1 MKVFTIGVNNKSAE
15 QFFTLLSDNKILKII
30 DIRLNNTTQLCG
42 FSKMN
47 DLKFFLKRILN
58 IEYEYISDFAPTK
71 DIMVKYRANKEWD
84 KFKIDYLE
92 LLENRKIKEKYR
104 NYDFKNT
111 CFLCS
116 EDEAD
121 GCHRKIL
128 SEYLDNS
135 AEIVHL

>member
-1 MKVFTIGVNNKSAE
+1 MKVFTIGINNKSAE
-15 QFFTLLSDNKILKII
+15 QFFRLLSDNKIIKII

-71 DIMVKYRANKEWD
+71 DIMVSYRENKDWN
-84 KFKIDYLE
+84 KFKTDYLK
-92 LLENRKIKEKYR
+92 LLENRKVKESYQ
-104 NYDFKNT
+104 NYDFRNT

-116 EDEAD
+116 EDDAD
-121 GCHRKIL
+121 NCHRKIL
-128 SEYLDNS
+128 SEFLDNS
-135 AEIVHL
+135 AEIIHL

>member
-1 MKVFTIGVNNKSAE
+1 MVN
-15 QFFTLLSDNKILKII
+15 
-30 DIRLNNTTQLCG
+30 
-42 FSKMN
+42 
-47 DLKFFLKRILN
+47 
-58 IEYEYISDFAPTK
+58 
-71 DIMVKYRANKEWD
+71 YRTNREWD

>member
-47 DLKFFLKRILN
+47 DLKFFLKKILN

-71 DIMVKYRANKEWD
+71 DIMVNYRTNKEWD
-84 KFKIDYLE
+84 KFKLRII
-92 LLENRKIKEKYR
+92 RK
-104 NYDFKNT
+104 
-111 CFLCS
+111 S
-116 EDEAD
+116 
-121 GCHRKIL
+121 
-128 SEYLDNS
+128 
-135 AEIVHL
+135 

>member
-71 DIMVKYRANKEWD
+71 DIMVNYRTNKEWD

-92 LLENRKIKEKYR
+92 LLENRKIKKNIEIMILKIPVFYAVKMKQMAVIEKY
-104 NYDFKNT
+104 
-111 CFLCS
+111 FLN
-116 EDEAD
+116 
-121 GCHRKIL
+121 I
-128 SEYLDNS
+128 
-135 AEIVHL
+135 

>member
-71 DIMVKYRANKEWD
+71 DIMVNYRMNKEWD

-92 LLENRKIKEKYR
+92 LLENRRIKEKYR
-104 NYDFKNT
+104 NYDFENT